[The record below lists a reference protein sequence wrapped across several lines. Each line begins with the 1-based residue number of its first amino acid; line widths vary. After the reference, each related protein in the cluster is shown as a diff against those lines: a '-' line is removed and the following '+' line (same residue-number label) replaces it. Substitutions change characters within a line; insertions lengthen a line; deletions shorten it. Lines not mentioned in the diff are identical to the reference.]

1 MDNRSAHPGTPM
13 QACKGTQAAMVHF
26 MIEDTSRLPL
36 GEPAKMSSF
45 MIDAVPCPAPKR
57 ITLGKG
63 LKRPSC
69 GDARNQFLR
78 DGTARAVI
86 AFTLSSE
93 NEYTMALPTSPSR
106 QKLR

>member
-45 MIDAVPCPAPKR
+45 MIDAAPW
-57 ITLGKG
+57 
-63 LKRPSC
+63 PSAEAYH
-69 GDARNQFLR
+69 AREGPEETVLR
-78 DGTARAVI
+78 RCTESVLA
-86 AFTLSSE
+86 
-93 NEYTMALPTSPSR
+93 
-106 QKLR
+106 